1 MLQSWLDEFER
12 LQAGLEHLARIG
24 SARDEEAVP
33 SAGHR
38 NEQLGDGELPLLGES
53 SLASAV
59 FFDFGVFASVAGAT
73 LLALTTLGRLEAR

>member
-1 MLQSWLDEFER
+1 MPAL
-12 LQAGLEHLARIG
+12 
-24 SARDEEAVP
+24 VV
-33 SAGHR
+33 GHPF
-38 NEQLGDGELPLLGES
+38 LTSHYFAGELPLLGES